1 MSTAPTRRRI
11 TIAEYVALERDAL
24 EKHEFYRGEIFA
36 MAGASPRHNVIVTN
50 ILAKLYQQLEGKP
63 CRPYGSD
70 QRIRVEEADLSTY
83 PDVSVICGKMEVSPA
98 DRHAAT
104 NPVVIFEVTS
114 PSTEGYDRGPK
125 FELYQQSP
133 TLQQYVIVEQ
143 VSAKIVTY
151 ERDDDGTW
159 RYKLLVGTD
168 QTLELP
174 AIGSRLALADVY
186 RDVEF
191 GPEAE

>member
-1 MSTAPTRRRI
+1 MSTAPSHRRI
-11 TIAEYVALERDAL
+11 TVAEYVARERDSL
-24 EKHEFYRGEIFA
+24 EKHEFYRGEVFA
-36 MAGASPRHNVIVTN
+36 MAGASPRHNVIVGN
-50 ILAKLYQQLEGKP
+50 VSFKLFQQLEGKP

-104 NPVVIFEVTS
+104 NPTVIFEVTS
-114 PSTEGYDRGPK
+114 PSTEAYDRGPK

-133 TLQQYVIVEQ
+133 TLRHYVIVEQ
-143 VSAKIVTY
+143 ASAKVTSY

-159 RYKLLVGTD
+159 RYKLLVG
-168 QTLELP
+168 LEPTIELSS
-174 AIGSRLALADVY
+174 IGCRLALADVY

-191 GPEAE
+191 GPEE